1 MEKRCLGCM
10 ELFDGNYDICPHCG
24 YVINSKAEE
33 AIHMDP
39 GTLLHDRYII
49 GKVIGFGGFGV
60 TYLAWDGK
68 LEQKVAI
75 KEYLPGEFS
84 TRIPGE
90 STVTVFSGD
99 KSEQFRSGL
108 EKFVDEAKRLAKFQ
122 NEEGI
127 VKIFDSFEE
136 NMTAYIVME
145 YLDGMT
151 LSEYLKEVG
160 TISEEYAI
168 QMLMPI
174 LKSLQIVHQDGLIH
188 RDIAP
193 DNIFIT
199 KKGECKLIDFGASRF
214 ATTKHSRS
222 LTVIVKPGYSPEE
235 QYRSRGD
242 QGPYTDVYALGATLY
257 KMITGKTPPDAMVRR
272 AKYENENTD
281 ILIPPH
287 RLTKKISRAVDV
299 AILNSMNVRIED
311 RTQNIEEFIKELE
324 ADPPAKRRYGKIKKL
339 DFYEWPKWLK
349 IGIIASGSLIVLFGI
364 LLITGV
370 ISFKSNYSKKIVI
383 PDGVVEIPN
392 VEGKTAEEAIKII
405 EDKKLLAMQTDS
417 VESEYVKAGKVLLQ
431 SPSGGSYIDENSTI
445 SLVLSSGSE
454 EIKEAVNGISTVP
467 YLVLDS
473 LDEAKEKLEIA
484 GLGEPIIKEEYSENV
499 VAGKIIS
506 QSVKAG
512 DEIKEGTKITLVI
525 SLGPKEFDMPDVTNL
540 SESDA
545 KKKLTDSG
553 LVVSV
558 EYGKTDNV
566 ENNIVYKQSIEKGKK
581 VKRGDKVSITVNIKE
596 SLIKVKN
603 VVGMTKANAKKTL
616 EGQGFK
622 VIVLENY
629 YNNVDEG
636 KVAEQTPAASSE
648 QKKNAEITIYVS
660 KGIQKVKVT
669 FDANGGSVS
678 KSSMTIATGSQYGDM
693 PKPTRKGYV
702 FTGWYTKQDGGTYIS
717 STNTIEG
724 TRNITLYAH
733 WSKDKD
739 DAVKEDEI
747 YTISFDGNGG
757 SSSKNFKKVTKGLK
771 YGSLPTA
778 SRTGYDFGGWYTSKD
793 GGEHITAASIVKISG
808 DQTIYAH
815 WNVKK
820 FRVTFD
826 GNGGSTSQTSK
837 SVDYGAN
844 YGVLATAIRTG
855 YDFDGWYTSK
865 EGGNKVESKTKVSLI
880 SNQTLYAHW
889 KVKNYTVTFNGNG
902 VDLTLPS
909 KTVTYG
915 STYGNGGSWP
925 TATRT
930 GYTFDGWFTDVR
942 GGSRIE
948 STTSVNITSNQTLYA
963 HWSAISSTV
972 TFNGNGG
979 NSTSPSKTVT
989 YGSTYGNG
997 GSWPTATRTGYTFLG
1012 WYTASSG
1019 GSRIESTTT
1028 VNITSNQTLY
1038 AQWSAISLTVTFDGN
1053 GGSSSSKTVT
1063 YGSTYG
1069 TLPTSTRDYYTFT
1082 GWYTAATGGT
1092 KIDSTSQVVITSN
1105 QRLYAQWSENGFG
1118 TPYWTPTNCGESTW
1132 YRKKLGEKSVIISEI
1147 SMEFEE
1153 PVANKLL
1160 YKGCSGDGGICY
1172 IQKLLWILYQPALNA
1187 SFVDGIYGSNTEAWV
1202 KRYQSDNGLDADGIV
1217 GEKTRVSM
1225 INKWNEIKYTYQ
1237 KQYQYQDRIK

>member
-174 LKSLQIVHQDGLIH
+174 LKSLQVVHQDGLIH

-281 ILIPPH
+281 ILVPPH
-287 RLTKKISRAVDV
+287 KLTKKISRAVDV

-324 ADPPAKRRYGKIKKL
+324 ADPPAKRKYGKIKKL
-339 DFYEWPKWLK
+339 DFYEWPTWFK
-349 IGIIASGSLIVLFGI
+349 IGTIASGSLILLFGL

-581 VKRGDKVSITVNIKE
+581 VKRGDKVLITVNSKE

-702 FTGWYTKQDGGTYIS
+702 FIGWYTKQDGGTYIS

-889 KVKNYTVTFNGNG
+889 KVKNYTVTFDGNG
-902 VDLTLPS
+902 GSVTSLS

-915 STYGNGGSWP
+915 STYGKGGSWP

-930 GYTFDGWFTDVR
+930 GYTFDGWFTDVS

-963 HWSAISSTV
+963 HWSAVSSTV

-979 NSTSPSKTVT
+979 DSTWPSKTVT

-997 GSWPTATRTGYTFLG
+997 GSWPTAIRTGYTFLG
-1012 WYTASSG
+1012 WYTDSSG
-1019 GSRIESTTT
+1019 GTKIEETTT

-1038 AQWSAISLTVTFDGN
+1038 AQWSAISLTVIFNGN

-1092 KIDSTSQVVITSN
+1092 KIDSTSQVITLD
-1105 QRLYAQWSENGFG
+1105 QTLYAHWKLNEIGGWIENGTTPINEVWINNG
-1118 TPYWTPTNCGESTW
+1118 TTRVREVQTYEEYYPTEYNYNKWCQYNNKSAGGWSGPSQGTWSGKYCGYYFERGWSTE
-1132 YRKKLGEKSVIISEI
+1132 RLT
-1147 SMEFEE
+1147 
-1153 PVANKLL
+1153 L
-1160 YKGCSGDGGICY
+1160 YAYSGNYPMYGKSGDT
-1172 IQKLLWILYQPALNA
+1172 W
-1187 SFVDGIYGSNTEAWV
+1187 
-1202 KRYQSDNGLDADGIV
+1202 
-1217 GEKTRVSM
+1217 
-1225 INKWNEIKYTYQ
+1225 WNEQTRARKEVKFKYREIP
-1237 KQYQYQDRIK
+1237 K